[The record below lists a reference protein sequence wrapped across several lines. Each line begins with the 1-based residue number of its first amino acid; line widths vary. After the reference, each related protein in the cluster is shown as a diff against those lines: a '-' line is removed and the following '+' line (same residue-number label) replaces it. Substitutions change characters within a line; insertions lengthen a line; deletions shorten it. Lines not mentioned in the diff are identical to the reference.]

1 MRYEMNVCWKWLRV
15 LALAVAP
22 LLVACA
28 STAGEDTIGTS
39 VSGVGHYGGM
49 TGIPNFYVN
58 GQWAGAVTG
67 WGGGGGNVCCASLP
81 RHPDEPVM
89 VTVKWETCDISHIK
103 YVNNQKVNPE
113 DRCKSS
119 WHEQT
124 VPVNFAVPSG
134 DGSGLKIHFL
144 PGHQVQAWYTSGG
157 AWGDAY
163 PGPAYPKGPAPD
175 YAPLPNEK
183 PQPNAEVKP

>member
-1 MRYEMNVCWKWLRV
+1 MNFFYRWLRV
-15 LALAVAP
+15 LALAVLP
-22 LLVACA
+22 LLIACA
-28 STAGEDTIGTS
+28 STAGEDTVGTS
-39 VSGVGHYGGM
+39 VSGVGHYGKRIGVAD
-49 TGIPNFYVN
+49 FFVN

-67 WGGGGGNVCCASLP
+67 WGGGGKSLCCVSLP
-81 RHPDEPVM
+81 RHPDKPVM
-89 VTVKWETCDISHIK
+89 VTVKWRTIRSNVGE
-103 YVNNQKVNPE
+103 E
-113 DRCKSS
+113 A

-124 VPVNFAVPSG
+124 VPVNFAAPSG

-175 YAPLPNEK
+175 YAPRPNEK

>member
-1 MRYEMNVCWKWLRV
+1 MRCEMNVCWKWLRV
-15 LALAVAP
+15 FVLLVAP
-22 LLVACA
+22 FLVACA
-28 STAGEDTIGTS
+28 SPAGEDTVGTS
-39 VSGVGHYGGM
+39 VSGVGHYGKRIGVAD
-49 TGIPNFYVN
+49 FFVN

-81 RHPDEPVM
+81 RHPDKPVM
-89 VTVKWETCDISHIK
+89 VTVKWRTIRSNVGE
-103 YVNNQKVNPE
+103 E
-113 DRCKSS
+113 A

-144 PGHQVQAWYTSGG
+144 PGHQVQAWYT
-157 AWGDAY
+157 AAYPEYVNY
-163 PGPAYPKGPAPD
+163 PGPAYPRGPAPD
-175 YAPLPNEK
+175 YASLPNEK

>member
-81 RHPDEPVM
+81 RHPDKPVM
-89 VTVKWETCDISHIK
+89 VTVKWETCDISHIEF
-103 YVNNQKVNPE
+103 VNGRAVDPNAE
-113 DRCKSS
+113 CKSS

-124 VPVNFAVPSG
+124 VPVNFAQKQPGYMFV
-134 DGSGLKIHFL
+134 HFL
-144 PGHQVQAWYTSGG
+144 PGHRVEVWSSAKLAPESV
-157 AWGDAY
+157 DY
-163 PGPAYPKGPAPD
+163 PGPAYPRGPAPD